1 MNTTDKGFRNEY
13 FFLSN
18 FFTIPITYE
27 GITYE
32 SVESAFQAQKCL
44 DVNIRKQFAPLSP
57 NRARFMGRGVKL
69 RPDWELVKDDI
80 MEELVR
86 IKFSEPVM
94 KSSLVNTAGVTLIE
108 YNDWNDKYWG
118 KCNRTKQGHN
128 RLGIIL
134 MKLRDEAISNELES

>member
-69 RPDWELVKDDI
+69 RPDWELVKDNI

-118 KCNRTKQGHN
+118 KCIRTKQGYN

-134 MKLRDEAISNELES
+134 MKIRDEAISNELES